1 VGVAMSA
8 ADRTLCRQR
17 QVEAIH
23 RLGARVVF
31 EFVDE
36 IARRHS
42 EIATDLDARLARYA
56 NIDPDLLEAVGGTRL
71 IAYPIWAFGGQQ

>member
-1 VGVAMSA
+1 MSA

-42 EIATDLDARLARYA
+42 EIADDLDARLARYA
-56 NIDPDLLEAVGGTRL
+56 NVNPGLLEMVGGNRL
-71 IAYPIWAFGGQQ
+71 IACPVWALGGRQ